1 MGIFQ
6 LIKSIAD
13 YGITIVLSSIV
24 VYSVFRVLKF
34 KLDSL
39 EAAARR
45 QDHDDKIAM
54 REDIDAKVYEL
65 ICEFLQSHDCD
76 RIQVIEFSNTV
87 TSVAYLP
94 FRYMSCTYE
103 TIEYGQSAKASLID
117 KLSTSLFSPLLSKL
131 SRESYVKLNET
142 SARELSG
149 SVYDLFKQMGGFHMV
164 SSMMKSE
171 KQKCIGFVSFYKSY
185 EPSKKD
191 CSDLVTLQ
199 EKLSLL
205 LGVLDV

>member
-1 MGIFQ
+1 MDILQ
-6 LIKSIAD
+6 VIKSIAD

-24 VYSVFRVLKF
+24 VYSLFRVLKF

-39 EAAARR
+39 EAAERR
-45 QDHDDKIAM
+45 KDHDDKIAM
-54 REDIDAKVYEL
+54 REDIDARVYEL
-65 ICEFLQSHDCD
+65 ICEFLQSHNCD

-103 TIEYGQSAKASLID
+103 TIEYGQSAKASLVD
-117 KLSTSLFSPLLSKL
+117 KLSTSLFCPLLSKL
-131 SRESYVKLNET
+131 SKEPYVKLNEA

-149 SVYDLFKQMGGFHMV
+149 SVYDLFKQMSGFYMV
-164 SSMMKSE
+164 SAMLKSE

-185 EPSKKD
+185 EPTKKD
-191 CSDLVTLQ
+191 CNDLVILQ